1 MKNPAE
7 TAMLG
12 DPTQEGKAASAADKA
27 DATKARRSLEQRI
40 EEASEVLRRLQD
52 QKRKIDRAQRE
63 QNEKEIRDF
72 IRAEKLDEFAA
83 ETWRAALT
91 DLRAALS
98 KAQGK

>member
-1 MKNPAE
+1 MKNAAE
-7 TAMLG
+7 PTFPG
-12 DPTQEGKAASAADKA
+12 EPTQEGRAVSAADKA

-40 EEASEVLRRLQD
+40 EEASEALRRLQD

-63 QNEKEIRDF
+63 QNEKEIRDL
-72 IRAEKLDEFAA
+72 IRAEKLDDFAA
-83 ETWRAALT
+83 ETWRAALA